1 MEWSERQKVS
11 WLDKSHNRKSILVV
25 NDVVV
30 IFFFLLFMWI
40 NDSEIYRFSFFH
52 FSHAEASGQ
61 KFHQFHSLLIFQC
74 CPTFIVQLVAEE
86 SLITPQH
93 ISFQWNLLIFWQPLK
108 KNMNIILSWSCCCC
122 RCWCCCCCV
131 VGGLLASQWMASPSV
146 IHGHCMNFNHE
157 CHR

>member
-1 MEWSERQKVS
+1 
-11 WLDKSHNRKSILVV
+11 
-25 NDVVV
+25 
-30 IFFFLLFMWI
+30 MWI

-74 CPTFIVQLVAEE
+74 YPAFIVQLVAEE

-108 KNMNIILSWSCCCC
+108 KHEYNSKLILLLLPLLPLLMLLLLCCWRPVSKSMNGFSIGDPWPLHEFQPWMSSLVNIRFIFQYVSVGFISCSVKEWL
-122 RCWCCCCCV
+122 RT
-131 VGGLLASQWMASPSV
+131 ANSP
-146 IHGHCMNFNHE
+146 
-157 CHR
+157 